1 MRIGLQN
8 AEGNCAFFTSSL
20 DNGGAPLFSYEK
32 VRKGE
37 KEVIPK
43 PLSFSA
49 QLGELQDMQ
58 TEDCPSEIGD
68 LNRQVQLPKKHYTC
82 FTFRF

>member
-32 VRKGE
+32 VSKGE
-37 KEVIPK
+37 K
-43 PLSFSA
+43 
-49 QLGELQDMQ
+49 
-58 TEDCPSEIGD
+58 
-68 LNRQVQLPKKHYTC
+68 
-82 FTFRF
+82 